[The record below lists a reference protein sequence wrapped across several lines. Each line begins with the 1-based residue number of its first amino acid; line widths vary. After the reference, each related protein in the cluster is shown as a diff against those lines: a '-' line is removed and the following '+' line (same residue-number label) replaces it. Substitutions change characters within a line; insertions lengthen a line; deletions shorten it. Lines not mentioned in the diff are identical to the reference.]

1 MCLCHME
8 HTGLHQFLFAKV
20 PIEVTIFFFFLNILW
35 NVFSYSCRKP
45 PTSQFHQGEALPP
58 FRYAVQRSLMYT
70 LPGMDWT
77 LFQRL
82 TLACSSLRTP
92 TRWLLVRMCQK
103 APCLYHFF
111 LAAVRENRFS
121 CEHEHAVLQ
130 RAWRNGLQDWHVPW
144 DKKGAPWAFVRL

>member
-1 MCLCHME
+1 MLQIAGSQASGDASSDEPKFYLCGKTNH
-8 HTGLHQFLFAKV
+8 HNLHIRGTENQHFTIQLKRASLHINVFV
-20 PIEVTIFFFFLNILW
+20 PYGAHRSPSVPFCKSPHRSYHFFFFFFNILW

-82 TLACSSLRTP
+82 TLACSSPRTP
-92 TRWLLVRMCQK
+92 TR
-103 APCLYHFF
+103 
-111 LAAVRENRFS
+111 
-121 CEHEHAVLQ
+121 
-130 RAWRNGLQDWHVPW
+130 
-144 DKKGAPWAFVRL
+144 